1 MAIPAIR
8 LEGAGKSALE
18 VARTRLVVGAA
29 LFSLGFLALSAQLV
43 KVSLFETAAERSRS
57 SAAVIGTPL
66 LRADIV
72 DRNGT
77 VLATNLETHSLYAD
91 ARLIRTPAATAA
103 RLAAI
108 VPGLDRAKTQFRLA
122 GDRGFVWIR
131 RHLTPRQAYQINRL
145 GEPGLQFLSEQRR
158 VYPQGEA
165 AAHLVGFTD
174 TDNSGIAGIEKA
186 HEERLTAD
194 PDTPLALSLDV
205 RFQHILRQEL
215 AASMATYTASGAAGV
230 IVDVDSAEV
239 VAMVSLPDFD
249 PNRDPGRS
257 PGDARFN
264 RASLG
269 IYEMGSTF
277 KTFTIAA
284 ALDAGIVGLDDGY
297 DASEPL
303 RLARFTIRD
312 FHAENRWLSV
322 PEIFM
327 HSSNIGAAKMALD
340 LGGERQQAFLANF
353 GLLNPAPVALPE
365 VGAPMTPARWREI
378 NTATIGFG
386 HGIAVSPLQLAAAGA
401 ALVNGGTMRTLTLL
415 PRDAPAPGSRVISA
429 ETSRKMRQLL
439 RLVVEHGTGSKADAP
454 GYLVGGKTG
463 TAEKNGA
470 GGYDRNRLLS
480 SFLGAFPIDSPR
492 YVILAVVD
500 EPQGTEESYGY
511 ATGGWTAAPVVGRV
525 AARIGPL
532 AGLPPRAD
540 PIVEAES
547 PPFLVTPD
555 GTEIRLASF

>member
-1 MAIPAIR
+1 
-8 LEGAGKSALE
+8 
-18 VARTRLVVGAA
+18 
-29 LFSLGFLALSAQLV
+29 
-43 KVSLFETAAERSRS
+43 
-57 SAAVIGTPL
+57 
-66 LRADIV
+66 
-72 DRNGT
+72 
-77 VLATNLETHSLYAD
+77 
-91 ARLIRTPAATAA
+91 
-103 RLAAI
+103 
-108 VPGLDRAKTQFRLA
+108 
-122 GDRGFVWIR
+122 
-131 RHLTPRQAYQINRL
+131 
-145 GEPGLQFLSEQRR
+145 
-158 VYPQGEA
+158 
-165 AAHLVGFTD
+165 
-174 TDNSGIAGIEKA
+174 
-186 HEERLTAD
+186 
-194 PDTPLALSLDV
+194 
-205 RFQHILRQEL
+205 
-215 AASMATYTASGAAGV
+215 
-230 IVDVDSAEV
+230 
-239 VAMVSLPDFD
+239 
-249 PNRDPGRS
+249 
-257 PGDARFN
+257 
-264 RASLG
+264 
-269 IYEMGSTF
+269 
-277 KTFTIAA
+277 
-284 ALDAGIVGLDDGY
+284 
-297 DASEPL
+297 
-303 RLARFTIRD
+303 
-312 FHAENRWLSV
+312 
-322 PEIFM
+322 
-327 HSSNIGAAKMALD
+327 
-340 LGGERQQAFLANF
+340 
-353 GLLNPAPVALPE
+353 LNPAPVALPE

-415 PRDAPAPGSRVISA
+415 RRDAPAPGARVISA